1 MKDLEEHLTK
11 FEHFGNI
18 PSNLF
23 KKTVNIFLEKHATT
37 NKKYV
42 RANQA
47 PFVTKTLSKE
57 IMKRSRLRNKLLN
70 KKVILIEK
78 HITNSVTMLVVS

>member
-11 FEHFGNI
+11 FEDI

-23 KKTVNIFLEKHATT
+23 KVTVNIILEEHAPT
-37 NKKYV
+37 KEKYV